1 VKRRNVLRTV
11 AVLPLLAAGF
21 ATPFGPAK
29 AAKRAAKHAAL
40 RRVRPSDPGWPST
53 ASWDQLNRDVGGN
66 LIKVHPLF
74 AACATEPKG
83 AECLDAIKN
92 ARNPFYLGDQPGGTQ
107 VSGWLDAW
115 TPASSAYAVAARNAA
130 DVAAAVNFARKNNL
144 RLVVKG
150 GGHSY
155 QGTSNAP
162 DSLLVWTRAM
172 NAVAVQ
178 DAFVGKDCQG
188 RQAPTP
194 AVTVEAGAMWTDV
207 YDAVMTKAGRY
218 VQGGGC
224 TTVGVAGLVQSGGFG
239 SMSKGFGTAAAGLLE
254 AEIVTADGVVRTVNA
269 CRNSELF
276 WALKGGGG
284 GSWGVVTK
292 LMLRTHELPEFF
304 GYAEGTIKAKSDA
317 ALRQLI
323 ARFVGFYRDNL
334 FNPHWGESVKIKPD
348 NSLELSMVCQGL
360 DNRQTADVWQPFFD
374 WAKNSSDYSVSDL
387 AAGSVH
393 ARAWWDFGA
402 RKEQGSDAMISD
414 PRPGAPV
421 VHAWWSGDQ
430 DQVSAFLHAYESLW
444 LPAALLQRAEQAHL
458 AGALFAASRHWE
470 VQLHFNKG
478 LAGAP
483 AEAIA
488 AAHDTA
494 TNPAVLDAFALAI
507 IAAAGPPPLPGQP
520 FDAGVAHRHA
530 SAVDGATAALRKIVP
545 DPGSYVSES
554 NYFNQ
559 TWQQA
564 FWGSNYR
571 KLLAVKTK
579 YDPDGLF
586 FVHHGVGSESWSTDG
601 FTRLA

>member
-1 VKRRNVLRTV
+1 MKRRHLLQTV
-11 AVLPLLAAGF
+11 AMLPLLSAGVAAPCGP
-21 ATPFGPAK
+21 TRSVKRPAK
-29 AAKRAAKHAAL
+29 GVTLH
-40 RRVRPSDPGWPST
+40 RVRPSDPIWPSA
-53 ASWDQLNRDVGGN
+53 ASWDKLNQNIGGN
-66 LIKVHPLF
+66 LIKVSPLF
-74 AACATEPKG
+74 ANCATEPKG
-83 AECLDAIKN
+83 AECLEVLKN
-92 ARNPFYLGDQPGGTQ
+92 ARNPFYLGDQPAGTQ

-115 TPASSAYAVAARNAA
+115 MPAASVYAVAAQNTAE
-130 DVAAAVNFARKNNL
+130 VATAVNFARENNL

-172 NAVAVQ
+172 NKVTVH
-178 DAFVGKDCQG
+178 DGFVGKGCQG
-188 RQAPTP
+188 KQAPAP
-194 AVTVEAGAMWTDV
+194 AVTVEAGTMWIDA
-207 YDAVMTKAGRY
+207 YDAVTTKAGRY

-254 AEIVTADGVVRTVNA
+254 AEIVTADGLVRTVNPCTNA
-269 CRNSELF
+269 DLF

-284 GSWGVVTK
+284 GSWGVVTR
-292 LMLRTHELPEFF
+292 LTLRTHELPEFF
-304 GYAEGTIKAKSDA
+304 GYAAGTIKAKSDA
-317 ALRQLI
+317 AFQKLI
-323 ARFVGFYRDNL
+323 ARFIGFYHDNL
-334 FNPHWGESVKIKPD
+334 FNPHWGESVKITPE
-348 NSLELSMVCQGL
+348 NTLELSMVCQGL
-360 DNRQTADVWQPFFD
+360 DNRQTSDVWQPFFD
-374 WAKNSSDYSVSDL
+374 WVKSSSDLSASDL
-387 AAGSVH
+387 EAGSGH
-393 ARAWWDFGA
+393 ARAWWDVEA
-402 RKEQGSDAMISD
+402 RKKLGSDAMISD
-414 PRPGAPV
+414 PRPGAPAF
-421 VHAWWSGDQ
+421 HAWWSGDK
-430 DQVSAFLHAYESLW
+430 DQVSAFLHGYESLW
-444 LPAALLQRAEQAHL
+444 LPSALLQPAEHAHL
-458 AGALFAASRHWE
+458 AGALFAGSRHWE

-507 IAAAGPPPLPGQP
+507 IANGGPPPLPGQP
-520 FDAGVAHRHA
+520 FDAGVAHQHA
-530 SAVDGATAALRKIVP
+530 RAVDEATAELRKIVP

-554 NYFNQ
+554 NYFNR

-564 FWGSNYR
+564 FWGNNYR

-586 FVHHGVGSESWSTDG
+586 FVHHGVGSEAWSSDG

>member
-1 VKRRNVLRTV
+1 VKR
-11 AVLPLLAAGF
+11 
-21 ATPFGPAK
+21 PAK
-29 AAKRAAKHAAL
+29 GVTLH
-40 RRVRPSDPGWPST
+40 RVRPSDPIWPSA
-53 ASWDQLNRDVGGN
+53 ASWDKLNQNIGGN
-66 LIKVHPLF
+66 LIKVSPLF
-74 AACATEPKG
+74 ANCATEPKG
-83 AECLDAIKN
+83 AECLEVLKN
-92 ARNPFYLGDQPGGTQ
+92 ARNPFYLGDQPAGTQ

-115 TPASSAYAVAARNAA
+115 MPAASVYAVAAQNTAE
-130 DVAAAVNFARKNNL
+130 VATAVNFARENNL

-172 NAVAVQ
+172 NKVTVH
-178 DAFVGKDCQG
+178 DGFVGKGCQG
-188 RQAPTP
+188 KQAPAP
-194 AVTVEAGAMWTDV
+194 AVTVEAGTMWIDA
-207 YDAVMTKAGRY
+207 YDAVTTKAGRY

-254 AEIVTADGVVRTVNA
+254 AEIVTADGLVRTVNPCTNA
-269 CRNSELF
+269 DLF

-284 GSWGVVTK
+284 GSWGVVTR
-292 LMLRTHELPEFF
+292 LTLRTHELPEFF
-304 GYAEGTIKAKSDA
+304 GYAAGTIKAKSDA
-317 ALRQLI
+317 AFQKLI
-323 ARFVGFYRDNL
+323 ARFIGFYHDNL
-334 FNPHWGESVKIKPD
+334 FNPHWGESVKITPE
-348 NSLELSMVCQGL
+348 NTLELSMVCQGL
-360 DNRQTADVWQPFFD
+360 DNRQTSDVWQPFFD
-374 WAKNSSDYSVSDL
+374 WVKSSSDLSASDL
-387 AAGSVH
+387 EAGSGH
-393 ARAWWDFGA
+393 ARAWWDVEA
-402 RKEQGSDAMISD
+402 RKKLGSDAMISD
-414 PRPGAPV
+414 PRPGAPAF
-421 VHAWWSGDQ
+421 HAWWSGDK
-430 DQVSAFLHAYESLW
+430 DQVSAFLHGYESLW
-444 LPAALLQRAEQAHL
+444 LPSALLQPAEHAHL
-458 AGALFAASRHWE
+458 AGALFAGSRHWE

-507 IAAAGPPPLPGQP
+507 IANGGPPPLPGQP
-520 FDAGVAHRHA
+520 FDAGVAHQHA
-530 SAVDGATAALRKIVP
+530 RAVDEATAELRKIVP

-554 NYFNQ
+554 NYFNR

-564 FWGSNYR
+564 FWGNNYR

-586 FVHHGVGSESWSTDG
+586 FVHHGVGSEAWSSDG